1 MTRTSA
7 IAVVAGAL
15 GALLLVAAL
24 RQSVLGVVIGAMLS
38 PLPLAMVAFGLGIAH
53 LPLAIV
59 SGAVTV
65 TVVTGAFPY
74 AVAYLAVDAAPV
86 AVLARL
92 GLTAALMGNTPLPGF
107 AVGRTVGWL
116 VLAAVAAVVTGLAM
130 TSLGS
135 AAGSDGIEAALK
147 AQLDQFLAAATP
159 TDATAAPGG
168 ADLATARA
176 EVVRQVAG
184 LLPGAAAWNWCSRAI
199 LSAGLGQLML
209 TKMNLAV
216 WPTPDYRGFAAPKWF
231 FALFGVAAIAAMGL
245 SNDAGFIAG
254 NAAAILSLPLVLQ
267 GLAVVHSAAAGMKQ
281 RLSWLAA
288 FYVVALMTASISWT
302 LMIGC
307 WGLLVS
313 LGAMDSFLQIRARY
327 LTRASGGE

>member
-1 MTRTSA
+1 
-7 IAVVAGAL
+7 
-15 GALLLVAAL
+15 
-24 RQSVLGVVIGAMLS
+24 
-38 PLPLAMVAFGLGIAH
+38 MVAFGLGIAH

-65 TVVTGAFPY
+65 MVVTGSFPY
-74 AVAYLAVDAAPV
+74 AVAYLAVDAAPI
-86 AVLARL
+86 AVLSRL
-92 GLTAALMGNTPLPGF
+92 GLAAALAGNRPLPGF

-116 VLAAVAAVVTGLAM
+116 VLAAGAAVVTGLAM

-135 AAGSDGIEAALK
+135 QAGSDGIEAALK
-147 AQLDQFLAAATP
+147 AQLDQFLKAAMPAEATTAPGSADFAAAR
-159 TDATAAPGG
+159 
-168 ADLATARA
+168 ADM
-176 EVVRQVAG
+176 VRQVAG

-231 FALFGVAAIAAMGL
+231 FALFGVAALAAMSL
-245 SNDAGFIAG
+245 RNDAGFIAG

-267 GLAVVHSAAAGMKQ
+267 GLAVVHSAAAGTKQ
-281 RLSWLAA
+281 RLSLLAA
-288 FYVVALMTASISWT
+288 FYVVALVTASISWA

-307 WGLLVS
+307 WGLLVG
-313 LGAMDSFLQIRARY
+313 LGAVDSFLQIRARFMP
-327 LTRASGGE
+327 RASGGE